1 MNQLSERDMH
11 QHVSILGWLYIIV
24 NAIFLLLGLCG
35 LLFFVGVGSIAAAEG
50 DPTAFGV
57 LGIIGVVALA
67 FFAVLALPG
76 ILAGYGLLKRERWGQ
91 ILALI
96 VGVMSLFNLPIGTAI
111 GIYTLFVLL
120 QNAADPYFA
129 APEAA

>member
-24 NAIFLLLGLCG
+24 NSIFLLLGLCG

-50 DPTAFGV
+50 DTTAFGV
-57 LGIIGVVALA
+57 LGIIGIVALA

-96 VGVMSLFNLPIGTAI
+96 VGFLSLFNLPIGTVI

-129 APEAA
+129 AQEAA